1 MSLRLSSYSWVTDV
15 WFWKVRVI
23 KQRYWRELNWKL
35 FLQAFYHL
43 IIWSYFWVTLKMLI
57 KKAFNF
63 WIIAAEQHWNIH
75 MKKISLLNESVFVSL
90 QRNCSSFP
98 PSPQKIEKIF
108 TISRRLL
115 WKNNIL
121 PVLAT
126 WLQYL
131 FFALDLQWQF

>member
-1 MSLRLSSYSWVTDV
+1 MVLKGKGNKTKILE
-15 WFWKVRVI
+15 RV
-23 KQRYWRELNWKL
+23 KL
-35 FLQAFYHL
+35 KLCLQAFYHL
-43 IIWSYFWVTLKMLI
+43 IIWSYFSITLKMLI

-63 WIIAAEQHWNIH
+63 WIIATEQHWNIH

-90 QRNCSSFP
+90 QRKCSSLP

-108 TISRRLL
+108 TISRHLL

-121 PVLAT
+121 PFLAT